1 MPSQAET
8 TFLAAL
14 AKITGTGNFHS
25 EGKIPFL
32 PPEIRVDGVG
42 ELSFPLPESQVRQLI
57 AMAEAAPYGKGL
69 ETLRDDSVRRCWQID
84 ARFLDLTARIWN
96 AMVTVAVGT
105 VKKDLGIKAEISA
118 LPYKLLI
125 YEKGGH
131 FLPHRDT
138 EKLEAMFGTLIIAL
152 PSAHEGGALHIRHGG
167 REVVVDF
174 SKKAH
179 GTDFPFAALFA
190 DCEHEVKPV
199 RSGYRCCLVYNLRL
213 EKGNPGT
220 LRRPLEVQA
229 RSLVAV
235 LGALT
240 EESSGG
246 IRAALLE
253 HSYTEA
259 NFSLR
264 NLKGNDSSRARALLA
279 AADELGL
286 VAHLGLVTYH
296 QMGELEGGDFSYFSH
311 HHRRFFDDEEED
323 EVELDEVEGEM
334 GEVYDE
340 SLTVNHWRDAKDRPA
355 KLGVYSLKMEDL
367 ITGEGIDARE
377 PDEKESEGFT
387 GNAGCTMEYWYH
399 RAAVVWWRREDHE
412 SILCDQSPAGACR
425 ELFALAGKKGKIA
438 RESFERLARAVLD
451 GFPAALPHFS
461 AYARKKITAGADD
474 NDEYDGFFDDEEV
487 LDPEEEAFTVALAA
501 FARAGSA
508 DCVAKLID
516 RVPPAAFGMCRPAL
530 WRRLFQAFGSAPF
543 QPVIDSLLDEGT
555 EIHRHLLFV
564 LLEVAHALPS
574 EGVLA
579 RRLISRLVRITS
591 QAPKRS
597 WEPRRDPAPSG
608 DPDEAR
614 TLLMASPMI
623 NDPGERRLAFSFLRS
638 DQSLAYIREI
648 LGPLLLEPPVVQ
660 AAKRPQSLYPD
671 LLTFAKETLKAE
683 ISRELKPYS
692 DWTRPCPPPPVP
704 RTPSGW
710 SPRRRPQPDVL
721 GELARFMADG
731 AEPSHDFKR
740 AEQDRS
746 AVEEFIRANL
756 LDLDRTTIKTGTP
769 YTLRVTKND
778 SSYRQALVR
787 RKKDEDLL
795 AKLGAIR

>member
-1 MPSQAET
+1 MSSKVET
-8 TFLAAL
+8 AFLAAL

-25 EGKIPFL
+25 EGRLASL
-32 PPEIRVDGVG
+32 PPEIRVRGAG
-42 ELSFPLPESQVRQLI
+42 ELSFPLPEAEVRRLI
-57 AMAEAAPYGKGL
+57 AIAEAAPYGKGL

-84 ARFLDLTARIWN
+84 ARHLDLSAPIWN
-96 AMVTVAVGT
+96 AMVTAALGA

-138 EKLEAMFGTLIIAL
+138 EKLESMFGTFIIAL

-174 SKKAH
+174 SKRVH
-179 GTDFPFAALFA
+179 EGGFPFVALFA

-199 RSGYRCCLVYNLRL
+199 RSGHRCCLVYNLKL
-213 EKGNPGT
+213 ENGKASSLNRPVDVQAKALVPP
-220 LRRPLEVQA
+220 LRR
-229 RSLVAV
+229 LVEERPRGLTAV
-235 LGALT
+235 
-240 EESSGG
+240 
-246 IRAALLE
+246 LLE

-264 NLKGNDSSRARALLA
+264 NLKGNDSSRARVFLA

-296 QMGELEGGDFSYFSH
+296 QMGELEGGDFSCHSH
-311 HHRRFFDDEEED
+311 RYRRFFDDDEEEVD
-323 EVELDEVEGEM
+323 EMEGEM
-334 GEVYDE
+334 GEIYDE
-340 SLTVNHWRDAKDRPA
+340 SLSVNHWRDAKDRPA

-367 ITGEGIDARE
+367 ITREAIDARE

-412 SILCDQSPAGACR
+412 RILCAQSPAGACR

-438 RESFERLARAVLD
+438 RESFERLARAIVD
-451 GFPAALPHFS
+451 AFPAALPHFS
-461 AYARKKITAGADD
+461 AYSRSKITAGADD
-474 NDEYDGFFDDEEV
+474 EDEYDGFFDDEEV
-487 LDPEEEAFTVALAA
+487 LDPGEEAFTVALAA

-543 QPVIDSLLDEGT
+543 RPVIDSLLDEGT

-574 EGVLA
+574 EEGLA
-579 RRLISRLVRITS
+579 RRLISRLVRIAP
-591 QAPKRS
+591 QAPKRG

-608 DPDEAR
+608 DPNEAR
-614 TLLMASPMI
+614 TLLMVSPMI
-623 NDPGERRLAFSFLRS
+623 TDPTERHLALSFLKS
-638 DQSLAYIREI
+638 DQSLAYVREI
-648 LGPLLLEPPVVQ
+648 LGPLLLEIVVIAVARRQ
-660 AAKRPQSLYPD
+660 RSLYPD
-671 LLTFAKETLKAE
+671 LLNFATETLKSE

-704 RTPSGW
+704 RTPTGW
-710 SPRRRPQPDVL
+710 SPRRRPQPDPL
-721 GELARFMADG
+721 GELANFMADP
-731 AEPSHDFKR
+731 AERSHDFKR
-740 AEQDRS
+740 AEFDRS
-746 AVEEFIRANL
+746 TVEEFIRANL
-756 LDLDRTTIKTGTP
+756 LDLDQTTIKVGTP

-778 SSYRQALVR
+778 SSYLHALAV
-787 RKKDEDLL
+787 RKKDESLL
-795 AKLGAIR
+795 AKLGATR